1 MAANNK
7 TILIVSATSKNN
19 LVLAKQL
26 SEFLDGDTD
35 VHILNLEDYELPLFR
50 PGIDCDHE
58 IVIELI
64 ERFQKSH

>member
-35 VHILNLEDYELPLFR
+35 VHILNLEDYLLLPL
-50 PGIDCDHE
+50 I
-58 IVIELI
+58 LY
-64 ERFQKSH
+64 